1 MRCYTQNLSI
11 LFIFELEYRT
21 NYLNTNADIYLIGFS
36 FFQRLLI
43 NSRANK
49 RALLFMVQRNDQLC
63 SLLLTSLYIFLLVI
77 FGAVKCAN
85 AEELEAIQVYS
96 QDELIE
102 LINQNKHL
110 ERVKQDRC
118 QIIEDIEARAEVMR
132 IPSFQ
137 FLWGDM
143 LAWGVCVDKS
153 AASGVHYM
161 KQAALQGLPAA
172 LEQLGRYHRAGK
184 FVRKD
189 LDRAIV
195 YFREASSMGNK
206 RAQLQLADMF
216 IEGHGSPYDYADS
229 YTWLY
234 NFVAENDEQNSQI
247 QRYLFELER
256 RMSPL
261 AVRSARRSLMD

>member
-1 MRCYTQNLSI
+1 M
-11 LFIFELEYRT
+11 YRT
-21 NYLNTNADIYLIGFS
+21 TMKGFCV
-36 FFQRLLI
+36 
-43 NSRANK
+43 
-49 RALLFMVQRNDQLC
+49 LLFM
-63 SLLLTSLYIFLLVI
+63 T
-77 FGAVKCAN
+77 FGGLKYSV

-110 ERVKQDRC
+110 DRVKQDRC
-118 QIIEDIEARAEVMR
+118 QIVEDIEARAEVMR
-132 IPSFQ
+132 LPSFQ

-143 LAWGVCVDKS
+143 LAWGVCVEKS
-153 AASGVHYM
+153 AATGVHYM

-189 LDRAIV
+189 LDKAIV
-195 YFREASSMGNK
+195 YLREASSLGNK

-229 YTWLY
+229 YIWLY
-234 NFVAENDEQNSQI
+234 NYVAESDEQNSKI
-247 QRYLFELER
+247 EAYLAELER
-256 RMSPL
+256 RMSPMDIREL
-261 AVRSARRSLMD
+261 RRNLIN

>member
-1 MRCYTQNLSI
+1 MVKKSNQLYSI
-11 LFIFELEYRT
+11 LLTILCIFS
-21 NYLNTNADIYLIGFS
+21 LIMF
-36 FFQRLLI
+36 
-43 NSRANK
+43 A
-49 RALLFMVQRNDQLC
+49 
-63 SLLLTSLYIFLLVI
+63 
-77 FGAVKCAN
+77 AVKCAN
-85 AEELEAIQVYS
+85 ADELEAIQVYS

-118 QIIEDIEARAEVMR
+118 QIVEDIEARAEIMR
-132 IPSFQ
+132 LPSFQ

-153 AASGVHYM
+153 AANGVHYM

-189 LDRAIV
+189 LDKAIV

-216 IEGHGSPYDYADS
+216 IEGHGSPYDYTDS
-229 YTWLY
+229 YIWLY
-234 NFVAENDEQNSQI
+234 NFVAETDEQNSQI

-261 AVRSARRSLMD
+261 AVRNARRSLME